1 MVEISSK
8 KSLEKRH
15 LGFLKSP
22 GLGTVQDQGLK
33 EGDVLICTET
43 SRLSRSLQE
52 ITAIIDDLLRKN
64 PVAVA

>member
-1 MVEISSK
+1 MELTKIVMVEISSK

-15 LGFLKSP
+15 LGFLKS
-22 GLGTVQDQGLK
+22 LK
-33 EGDVLICTET
+33 EGDVLTCTET